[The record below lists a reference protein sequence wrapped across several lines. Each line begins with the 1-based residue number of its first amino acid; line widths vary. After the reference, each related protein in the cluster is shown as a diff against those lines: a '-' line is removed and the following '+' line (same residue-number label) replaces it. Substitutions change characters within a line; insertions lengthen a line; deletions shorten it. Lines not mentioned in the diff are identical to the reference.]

1 MQLRAN
7 PFRPDKPIDNFE
19 LFAGRAH
26 ELTVLIR
33 SMFNTGHGNARH
45 MIVTGPRGIGKSSFI
60 NQIHSVTDNGDDVL
74 AKLDID
80 AGDFRFRFP
89 VFKCRARK
97 EFSTEQV
104 VTSLLEAM
112 PTKISAENIRSI
124 VGEFLGRWRPT
135 VAVPGLMTLEHQ
147 SEAATD
153 IGREFV
159 RTVSNL
165 WSAIRDECDGI
176 IFIIDEIDTVA
187 ESSGIASFLKVTT
200 EELVDAGLNQVVFYL
215 VGADGAME
223 HLMQDHPSVARVF
236 ENVELRPM
244 NRSESREVIHRTLNS
259 APGSRPVRISDESLE
274 WVVDTAGGFP
284 SFIHTLCFEAFE
296 YDTDSYLDNDDFNR
310 AADEVV
316 TRIKRAELGQLLRA
330 AGAGDYRRIL
340 IAMAE
345 YKSTLVPLAYIGN
358 EIGRPSNEL
367 SSYMNSLVKRGIIER
382 EDRAIYR
389 FVDPLLRLYVQKLDV
404 LEPTLSSLFDNEE
417 TSAES

>member
-7 PFRPDKPIDNFE
+7 PFRPDKPIDNYA
-19 LFAGRAH
+19 LFAGRSH

-74 AKLDID
+74 ANLGID

-97 EFSTEQV
+97 DLSTEQV

-124 VGEFLGRWRPT
+124 VGEFVGRWKPS
-135 VAVPGLMTLEHQ
+135 VSVPGLLTLEHQ
-147 SEAATD
+147 SEPAMD

-165 WSAIRDECDGI
+165 WSAVKDRSDGI
-176 IFIIDEIDTVA
+176 VFIIDEIDTVA

-200 EELVDAGLNQVVFYL
+200 EELVDAGLDQVVFYL
-215 VGADGAME
+215 VGVDGAME
-223 HLMQDHPSVARVF
+223 HLMEDHPSVARVF

-244 NRSESREVIHRTLNS
+244 NRSESRDVVHRTLNS
-259 APGSRPVRISDESLE
+259 VSSRRPVRISDDSLE
-274 WVVDTAGGFP
+274 WVVDISSGFP

-296 YDTDSYLDNDDFNR
+296 FDTDSFLDKDDFDK

-316 TRIKRAELGQLLRA
+316 SRIKRAELGQLLRA

-345 YKSTLVPLAYIGN
+345 YESTLVPLAYIGN

-367 SSYMNSLVKRGIIER
+367 SSYMNSLVKRGIVER

-389 FVDPLLRLYVQKLDV
+389 YVDPLLRLYVQKLDI
-404 LEPTLSSLFDNEE
+404 LEPTLSSLFDME
-417 TSAES
+417 

>member
-1 MQLRAN
+1 MQLKAN

-19 LFAGRAH
+19 QFAGRAH

-74 AKLDID
+74 AKLGID
-80 AGDFRFRFP
+80 AVGFRFRFA
-89 VFKCRARK
+89 VFKCRARNG
-97 EFSTEQV
+97 FSTEQV
-104 VTSLLEAM
+104 VSSLLEAM
-112 PTKISAENIRSI
+112 PTRISAENIRNI
-124 VGEFLGRWRPT
+124 VGDFVSRWKPKVT
-135 VAVPGLMTLEHQ
+135 VPGLLTLEHQ

-165 WSAIRDECDGI
+165 WTAIKDECDGI
-176 IFIIDEIDTVA
+176 IFIIDEIDSIA

-200 EELVDAGLNQVVFYL
+200 EELVDAGLDRVVFYL
-215 VGADGAME
+215 VGVDGAME

-244 NRSESREVIHRTLNS
+244 NINESREVVHRTLNTVPS
-259 APGSRPVRISDESLE
+259 SRPVKISDESLE
-274 WVVDTAGGFP
+274 WVVATASGFP

-296 YDTDSYLDNDDFNR
+296 YDSDNFLDNDDFDK
-310 AADEVV
+310 AANEVV
-316 TRIKRAELGQLLRA
+316 SRIKRAELGQLLRA

-345 YKSTLVPLAYIGN
+345 YESTLVPLAYIGN
-358 EIGRPSNEL
+358 EVGRPSNEL
-367 SSYMNSLVKRGIIER
+367 SSYMNSLVKRGIVER

-404 LEPTLSSLFDNEE
+404 LEPTLTSLFD
-417 TSAES
+417 TD

>member
-19 LFAGRAH
+19 QFAGRAH

-74 AKLDID
+74 EKLGID

-89 VFKCRARK
+89 VFKCRARLGQ
-97 EFSTEQV
+97 SIDHIV
-104 VTSLLEAM
+104 YSLMDSM
-112 PTKISAENIRSI
+112 PTKLSAENFRNI
-124 VGEFLGRWRPT
+124 VGDFVKQFKISASSP
-135 VAVPGLMTLEHQ
+135 VFSVEHQ
-147 SEAATD
+147 HETFTD
-153 IGREFV
+153 LGREFV
-159 RTVSNL
+159 RTISNL
-165 WSAIRDECDGI
+165 WLAIQGKCDGI

-215 VGADGAME
+215 VGVDGAME

-244 NRSESREVIHRTLNS
+244 NRSESREVVHRTLNS
-259 APGSRPVRISDESLE
+259 APSSRRAGISEESLD
-274 WVVDTAGGFP
+274 WVVDTASGFP

-296 YDTDSYLDNDDFNR
+296 YDSDSYLDKDDFDK

-316 TRIKRAELGQLLRA
+316 SRIKRAELGQLLRA

-345 YKSTLVPLAYIGN
+345 HESTLVPLSHIGN

-367 SSYMNSLVKRGIIER
+367 SSYMNSLVKRDIIER

-417 TSAES
+417 PSAQS

>member
-19 LFAGRAH
+19 QFAGRSH

-33 SMFNTGHGNARH
+33 SMYNTGHGNARH

-60 NQIHSVTDNGDDVL
+60 NQIHSVTDNGEDVL
-74 AKLDID
+74 AKLGID

-97 EFSTEQV
+97 DLSTEQV
-104 VTSLLEAM
+104 ITALLQAM
-112 PTKISAENIRSI
+112 PTKISAENVRSI
-124 VGEFLGRWRPT
+124 VGDFVSRWKPS
-135 VAVPGLMTLEHQ
+135 VSVPGLLSLEHQ
-147 SEAATD
+147 SEAAVD

-165 WSAIRDECDGI
+165 WSAVKDRCDGI
-176 IFIIDEIDTVA
+176 VFIIDEIDTIA
-187 ESSGIASFLKVTT
+187 ETSGIASFLKVTT
-200 EELVDAGLNQVVFYL
+200 EELVDAGLYQVVFYL
-215 VGADGAME
+215 VGVDGAME
-223 HLMQDHPSVARVF
+223 HLMGDHPSVARVF

-244 NRSESREVIHRTLNS
+244 NRSESREVVNRTLSSVRSN
-259 APGSRPVRISDESLE
+259 PVQISRESLE
-274 WVVDTAGGFP
+274 WVVDTASGFP

-296 YDTDSYLDNDDFNR
+296 YDSDSFLDKNDFDK
-310 AADEVV
+310 AVDEVV
-316 TRIKRAELGQLLRA
+316 SRIKRAELGQLLRA
-330 AGAGDYRRIL
+330 AGSGDYRRIL
-340 IAMAE
+340 VAMAE
-345 YKSTLVPLAYIGN
+345 YESNLVPLAYIGN

-389 FVDPLLRLYVQKLDV
+389 FVEPLLRLYVQKLDV
-404 LEPTLSSLFDNEE
+404 LEPTLSSLYDDGVE
-417 TSAES
+417 

>member
-19 LFAGRAH
+19 QFAGRSH

-74 AKLDID
+74 AKLGID
-80 AGDFRFRFP
+80 AGGFRFRFP

-97 EFSTEQV
+97 DLSTEQV
-104 VTSLLEAM
+104 ITALLQAM
-112 PTKISAENIRSI
+112 PTKISAENVRSI
-124 VGEFLGRWRPT
+124 VGDFVSRWKPS
-135 VAVPGLMTLEHQ
+135 VSVPGLLTLEHQ
-147 SEAATD
+147 SEAAVD

-165 WSAIRDECDGI
+165 WSAVKDRCDGI
-176 IFIIDEIDTVA
+176 IFIIDEIDTIA
-187 ESSGIASFLKVTT
+187 ETSGIASFLKVTT
-200 EELVDAGLNQVVFYL
+200 EELVDAGLYQVVFYL
-215 VGADGAME
+215 VGVDGAME
-223 HLMQDHPSVARVF
+223 HLMGDHPSVARVF

-244 NRSESREVIHRTLNS
+244 NRSESREVVNRTLSSVRSN
-259 APGSRPVRISDESLE
+259 PVQISRESLE
-274 WVVDTAGGFP
+274 WVVNTASGFP

-296 YDTDSYLDNDDFNR
+296 YDSDSFLDKNDFDK
-310 AADEVV
+310 AVDEVV
-316 TRIKRAELGQLLRA
+316 SRIKRAELGQLLRA
-330 AGAGDYRRIL
+330 AGSGDYRRIL
-340 IAMAE
+340 VAMAE
-345 YKSTLVPLAYIGN
+345 YESNLVPLAYIGN

-389 FVDPLLRLYVQKLDV
+389 FVEPLLRLYVQKLDV
-404 LEPTLSSLFDNEE
+404 LEPTLSSLYDDGVE
-417 TSAES
+417 

>member
-19 LFAGRAH
+19 QFAGRAH

-74 AKLDID
+74 AMLDID

-89 VFKCRARK
+89 VFKCRARQGQ
-97 EFSTEQV
+97 STEHI
-104 VTSLLEAM
+104 VTSLIDAM
-112 PTKISAENIRSI
+112 PTRLSADNFRSI
-124 VGEFLGRWRPT
+124 VGEFVKTWKPSIS
-135 VAVPGLMTLEHQ
+135 VAGVVNLER
-147 SEAATD
+147 EAAASTD

-165 WSAIRDECDGI
+165 WSAIKDDCDGI

-200 EELVDAGLNQVVFYL
+200 EELVDAGLDQIAFYL
-215 VGADGAME
+215 VGVTGAMQK
-223 HLMQDHPSVARVF
+223 LMSDHPSIGRVF

-244 NRSESREVIHRTLNS
+244 SHSESRDVIERTLQS
-259 APGSRPVRISDESLE
+259 SPGSRSIRVSDESVQ
-274 WVVDTAGGFP
+274 WVVEMASGFP
-284 SFIHTLCFEAFE
+284 EIIHRLCYEAFE
-296 YDTDSYLDNDDFNR
+296 NDTDLVLDKRDFDK
-310 AADEVV
+310 AAVEVV
-316 TRIKRAELGQLLRA
+316 TRIKRAELGALLRR
-330 AGAGDYRRIL
+330 AGAGRLQKIL

-345 YKSTLVPLAYIGN
+345 YDSPVVPVSFIGQQLKLESNQFSSQMNTLK
-358 EIGRPSNEL
+358 ER
-367 SSYMNSLVKRGIIER
+367 KIIENTER
-382 EDRAIYR
+382 GMYR
-389 FVDPLLRLYVQKLDV
+389 YVEPMLRLYVQNLDA
-404 LEPTLSSLFDNEE
+404 LDPRLGLRFDNADE
-417 TSAES
+417 